1 MNEHLSDGDLRAH
14 LDGELGMEGVRH
26 LSACG
31 ECRQR
36 LADVAQRAARMQS
49 RFDRLAGSQPVTDTE
64 RAWRRFQRE
73 YAVKEMSMSQR
84 LWGRIR
90 PALVGVMAIGLIA
103 VAFTFTPVQQAF
115 SAFLGLFRVQQI
127 ATLPIDFNRFNG
139 YNGNGEAMERA
150 VSVMVESVVV
160 NAESDLLETVST
172 AEEASALV
180 GFPVR
185 VSDAQPITQF
195 VARGGSNFTLTLDA
209 EKSQAILNELGRSD
223 LVFPAAADGAALTV
237 DIPNAVTTSYGT
249 CPNWEAEED
258 QEPRSGRDQ
267 EAAEVNFETCIL
279 LQQMPSPSVTSDK
292 DFDPRLLVALGMQ
305 VAGMDAAEAQALA
318 DRYDWATTLVVP
330 VPAGET
336 TTEAI
341 AVDGVSGQ
349 LVQTTNA
356 DTYAHGYI
364 IIWVKDGVLYA
375 LMGNGD
381 SVDGLAI
388 ANSLR

>member
-1 MNEHLSDGDLRAH
+1 VNEHLSDGDLRAH
-14 LDGELGMEGVRH
+14 LDGELGMEGARH
-26 LSACG
+26 LSTCG

-84 LWGRIR
+84 LWGQIR
-90 PALVGVMAIGLIA
+90 PALVGVMAVGLIA

-115 SAFLGLFRVQQI
+115 SAFLGLFRVQQV

-139 YNGNGEAMERA
+139 YSGDSEAMERA
-150 VSVMVESVVV
+150 ASVMAESVVV

-172 AEEASALV
+172 AAEASALV

-185 VSDAQPITQF
+185 VSDAQPVTQF

-209 EKSQAILNELGRSD
+209 ERSQAILNDLGRSD
-223 LVFPAAADGAALTV
+223 LVFPAAADGAAVTV
-237 DIPNAVTTSYGT
+237 DIPNTVTTSYGT
-249 CPNWEAEED
+249 CPNWEAEGGSR
-258 QEPRSGRDQ
+258 PGRGQQMAD
-267 EAAEVNFETCIL
+267 EVNFETCLL

-292 DFDPRLLVALGMQ
+292 DFDPRQLVTLGMQ
-305 VAGMDAAEAQALA
+305 VAGMDAAEAQAIA

-349 LVQTTNA
+349 LVRTANT
-356 DTYAHGYI
+356 DTYADGYV

-381 SVDGLAI
+381 TADGLAI